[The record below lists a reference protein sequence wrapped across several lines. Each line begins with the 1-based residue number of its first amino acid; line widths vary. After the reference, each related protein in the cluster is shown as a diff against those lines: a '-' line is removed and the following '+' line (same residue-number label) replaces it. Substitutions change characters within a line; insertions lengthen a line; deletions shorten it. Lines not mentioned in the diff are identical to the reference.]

1 MKALKLLLPILLVF
15 SLLLC
20 SCSVDAFSDL
30 IASITGETEK
40 SDSEKP
46 GNTAEGELPNSNK
59 PEETPDENPDENL
72 GDDPTDNPGDD
83 NDEDNKDDNKDE
95 DDTPVVLERRSLE
108 GKTIVNFGDSIFG
121 LASNGQYVST
131 LLAKATGA
139 KVYNMGI
146 GGTRMA
152 SYLTAESTLTN
163 PIINDMWDPFSMYR
177 LVDAIISKD
186 FSYQD
191 AAFKKYSDFSN
202 SNRLYIKDSI
212 NTLKTLDFNN
222 IDIVTISFG
231 TNDFTSS
238 KNNPKA
244 EGDNKYNTHALEGAL
259 RYSIEKLHKAYPHLE
274 IYVSTPIY
282 RTWFNS
288 DKTAITGDSTTYKNK
303 FGYTLSQYCEMIEN
317 VVAEY
322 DYVTLIDAYRGT
334 GFNASNRAEYYA
346 DPNKDLTH
354 LGEKGRKVLA
364 EYMAEIMCTQ
374 YK

>member
-1 MKALKLLLPILLVF
+1 MKFLKSLLPLLLIF

-20 SCSVDAFSDL
+20 SCSVDAFNDL
-30 IASITGETEK
+30 IGSITGNTENP
-40 SDSEKP
+40 DGEDPEHVIPEEGRPDGSEP
-46 GNTAEGELPNSNK
+46 EEK
-59 PEETPDENPDENL
+59 PEETP
-72 GDDPTDNPGDD
+72 GDD
-83 NDEDNKDDNKDE
+83 NNE

-131 LLAKATGA
+131 LLAEATGA
-139 KVYNMGI
+139 TVYNMGI

-152 SYLTAESTLTN
+152 SYLTAASTVNN

-186 FSYQD
+186 FSYQE
-191 AAFKKYSDFSN
+191 AAFKKYRDFNN

-212 NTLKTLDFNN
+212 ITLKTLDFNN

-244 EGDNKYNTHALEGAL
+244 TGDNKYNTHALEGAL
-259 RYSIEKLHKAYPHLE
+259 RYSVEKLHEAFPDLE
-274 IYVSTPIY
+274 IYVTTPIY
-282 RTWFNS
+282 RSWFNN
-288 DKTAITGDSTTYKNK
+288 DKTAIVGDSTTKKNTFK
-303 FGYTLSQYCEMIEN
+303 YVLADYCQMIED
-317 VVAEY
+317 VVSEY
-322 DYVTLIDAYRGT
+322 DYVTLIDAYVGT
-334 GFNASNRAEYYA
+334 GFNADNRSEYFPEK
-346 DPNKDLTH
+346 DPTH
-354 LGEKGRKVLA
+354 PNEKGKKVLA

-374 YK
+374 YVVTED

>member
-1 MKALKLLLPILLVF
+1 MKFILPILLIS

-20 SCSVDAFSDL
+20 SCSVDSLGD
-30 IASITGETEK
+30 IISSITGNTEK
-40 SDSEKP
+40 PDNTTGDEKP
-46 GNTAEGELPNSNK
+46 DVEKPNT
-59 PEETPDENPDENL
+59 ENPDSEQPSDTPN
-72 GDDPTDNPGDD
+72 DDPTDENPG
-83 NDEDNKDDNKDE
+83 EDNKDDNNDKE
-95 DDTPVVLERRSLE
+95 DTDVELVRRSLE

-121 LASNGQYVST
+121 LNSGTGTEVSAV
-131 LLAKATGA
+131 LANITGA
-139 KVYNMGI
+139 TVYNSGY
-146 GGTRMA
+146 GGCRMA
-152 SYLTAESTLTN
+152 SYLKADGS
-163 PIINDMWDPFSMYR
+163 INEPWDAFSMYR
-177 LVDAIISKD
+177 LVDAIVSGD
-186 FSYQD
+186 FSYQE
-191 AAFKKYSDFSN
+191 AAFGFNEPNMRAYF
-202 SNRLYIKDSI
+202 RTHL
-212 NTLKTLDFNN
+212 NTLKSLDFNKV
-222 IDIVTISFG
+222 DIVTISFG

-259 RYSIEKLHKAYPHLE
+259 RYSIEKLHDAFPHLE

-317 VVAEY
+317 VVEEY

>member
-1 MKALKLLLPILLVF
+1 MKFLKLLLPILLVF

-20 SCSVDAFSDL
+20 SCSVDSLGD
-30 IASITGETEK
+30 IISSITGNTEK
-40 SDSEKP
+40 PDSENPEHVIPEDGHPDGTEPEDKP
-46 GNTAEGELPNSNK
+46 NEK
-59 PEETPDENPDENL
+59 PEEAPGE
-72 GDDPTDNPGDD
+72 DNTDD
-83 NDEDNKDDNKDE
+83 NNDKEDTD
-95 DDTPVVLERRSLE
+95 VILERRSLA

-121 LASNGQYVST
+121 LNSGTGTEVSAV
-131 LLAKATGA
+131 LANITGA
-139 KVYNMGI
+139 TVYNSGY
-146 GGTRMA
+146 GGCRMA
-152 SYLTAESTLTN
+152 SYLKADGS
-163 PIINDMWDPFSMYR
+163 INEPWDAFSMYR
-177 LVDAIISKD
+177 LVDAIVSGD
-186 FSYQD
+186 FSYQE
-191 AAFKKYSDFSN
+191 AAFGFNEPNMRAYFKTH
-202 SNRLYIKDSI
+202 L
-212 NTLKTLDFNN
+212 NTLKSLDFNKV
-222 IDIVTISFG
+222 DIVTISFG

-244 EGDNKYNTHALEGAL
+244 VGENKYNTHALEGAL

-317 VVAEY
+317 VVTEY

-364 EYMAEIMCTQ
+364 EHMAEIMCTQ